1 MSASERIKSSARRG
15 FGVAP
20 SPLNGVKRDL
30 ALVLLGALLLLL
42 VVPRLA
48 ADMGMQLLL
57 LAGYGVLSALWVV
70 IRTRRVLAVLGG
82 SDGPKQE

>member
-1 MSASERIKSSARRG
+1 MSASERSKSSARRG

-30 ALVLLGALLLLL
+30 ALVL
-42 VVPRLA
+42 V
-48 ADMGMQLLL
+48 
-57 LAGYGVLSALWVV
+57 GVLSALWVV
-70 IRTRRVLAVLGG
+70 VRTRRMLAVLGS